1 MKTLCTTIILLFSL
15 NVFAQQTIEN
25 WSHPFQTLFVDS
37 THVIG
42 AQRDLKQFDF
52 VNKYDLLEIH
62 GRLTLIHF
70 SGKIVELADTT
81 IKMNDLAKAY
91 QKSEYFERPVISD
104 PVLFVNQS
112 INKKLRPNKNPIIKI
127 CGIPELQI
135 VYPIYIEGELY
146 ANDLQNYVHLI
157 WESSELYETY
167 IVRFQNIFDE
177 NILKSHDV
185 SLVRFQNI
193 LIKNILTIK
202 TDSNSLI
209 LPREKL
215 PKDALS
221 IVEISTEDKKYST
234 GYFAIRFK
242 KYGRITAKR
251 KLIEAL
257 TEQWLGNKY
266 VADIYF
272 NEAINLS
279 ENDPRFLKLYNEFLN
294 LTSIST
300 AEE

>member
-177 NILKSHDV
+177 NIL
-185 SLVRFQNI
+185 
-193 LIKNILTIK
+193 TIK